1 MNFRIIPLEVIE
13 YVKLCAIQALS
24 DSVVNIRSTA
34 GTIITTICT
43 TYGFES
49 WPDLLKQLVALLDNP
64 NILIIEV
71 YSNYI
76 INKYIYNEEDNF
88 FYLFI
93 FVNTFKYNVYKF
105 ILNIYYFTFF
115 LIFVSIFIVF

>member
-115 LIFVSIFIVF
+115 IIFVSIFIVF

>member
-1 MNFRIIPLEVIE
+1 MNFRIIPLEVVE
-13 YVKLCAIQALS
+13 YVKQCTIQALS

-49 WPDLLKQLVALLDNP
+49 WPGLLKQLVDLLDSQ

-71 YSNYI
+71 YKN
-76 INKYIYNEEDNF
+76 
-88 FYLFI
+88 
-93 FVNTFKYNVYKF
+93 
-105 ILNIYYFTFF
+105 
-115 LIFVSIFIVF
+115 